1 MHKKLA
7 ITVLGWVLVV
17 AGIVLILIPGPGLLL
32 LLAGLVILAGEYTWA
47 HRFVEPVRRRAHQA
61 AEESVAAW
69 WRIVLTALGGVWL
82 FGLGVLWWA
91 DPQIP
96 RIWIF
101 GPELPLGGWP
111 TGSGLILSAFIVWGL
126 LVYSLVNFRRARR

>member
-7 ITVLGWVLVV
+7 VTVVGWVLLV

-32 LLAGLVILAGEYTWA
+32 LLAGLVVLANEYPSVQ
-47 HRFVEPVRRRAHQA
+47 RFVEPVRRRAHQA
-61 AEESVAAW
+61 AEENVSAW
-69 WRIVLTALGGVWL
+69 WRIVVTVLGGVWL
-82 FGLGVLWWA
+82 VALGVFWWM
-91 DPQIP
+91 DPRIP

-111 TGSGLILSAFIVWGL
+111 TGSGLILSGFIVWGL
-126 LVYSLVNFRRARR
+126 LVYSLKQYGRPR